1 MTEVDLK
8 GISQYYTTMPGGNKS
23 SSSGP
28 NSNFEKMTH
37 QDLANLTPIDQY
49 MGKDPFAFSSLSYP
63 LDLTNPGGGANG
75 HYMVFYINV
84 RNKTKYI
91 YNTPSG
97 GYASS
102 GGFQAGTADGGKF
115 MNKKVEKV
123 PNSITV
129 PNPLNIIT
137 SPITGIISYVTGLPT
152 PDNFTTIKLKDKEK
166 ITYEFDSSKVSSDSN
181 YKGSQSQNSGRV
193 TDSDGASLS
202 SGAGRKATQG
212 MDSYL
217 PTTQRI
223 ATSIALYLPPNVQ
236 DALAATYNGS
246 ATSMV
251 GLAAKAAVQGG
262 KGFVQND
269 MEATAGNIL
278 DAGEAI
284 GTKLIAQS
292 LAGVADA
299 LGGGEGGEELINKA
313 FGQANNPFM
322 EVLFDQ
328 MSLRQF
334 TYNFV
339 FAPKSQDETDE
350 VQKIIK
356 LFRFHMAPELQAG
369 DGRFLTLPSTFDIHY
384 LYQSGSVAKENDY
397 YNKIATCVL
406 ENVSVDYTPGGV
418 KSFADGAPTQITMGL
433 TFKETELLTKEKID
447 KGF

>member
-37 QDLANLTPIDQY
+37 QDLANLTPIDKH
-49 MGKDPFAFSSLSYP
+49 MGQDPFGFSSLTYP

-75 HYMVFYINV
+75 HYMVFYVNV

-97 GYASS
+97 G
-102 GGFQAGTADGGKF
+102 FAGTIPAPKERSDLY
-115 MNKKVEKV
+115 NKRTEIV
-123 PNSITV
+123 PKGTA
-129 PNPLNIIT
+129 
-137 SPITGIISYVTGLPT
+137 GQIISGLT
-152 PDNFTTIKLKDKEK
+152 FGLVSDTKEK
-166 ITYEFDSSKVSSDSN
+166 TVYDLDNSAVAGEARYKDFESSSSLSDS
-181 YKGSQSQNSGRV
+181 K
-193 TDSDGASLS
+193 GASLS
-202 SGAGRKATQG
+202 SGAARTATGG

-217 PTTQRI
+217 KTTTRI
-223 ATSIALYLPPNVQ
+223 STSIALYLPPNVQ
-236 DALAATYNGS
+236 DSLAAAYNGL
-246 ATSMV
+246 ATGMV
-251 GLAAKAAVQGG
+251 GLGVKSAVKGG
-262 KGFVQND
+262 VAFQQDD
-269 MEATAGNIL
+269 METTAGNLL
-278 DAGEAI
+278 DAGAGI
-284 GTKLIAQS
+284 GSKLAARG
-292 LAGVADA
+292 LADVADA
-299 LGGGEGGEELINKA
+299 LGGGEGAEELINKS
-313 FGQANNPFM
+313 FGAANNPFM

-339 FAPKSQDETDE
+339 FAPKSQEETDE

-356 LFRFHMAPELQAG
+356 LFRFHMAPELQG
-369 DGRFLTLPSTFDIHY
+369 GEGRFLTLPSTFDIHY

-406 ENVSVDYTPGGV
+406 ENVSIDYTPGGV

-433 TFKETELLTKEKID
+433 TFKETELLTKDKID
-447 KGF
+447 EGF